1 MAKKKTYRQVSAVK
15 TRAQVNRER
24 HRDLVAEQTR
34 QKEKANIKVPDA
46 IQSVSS
52 ELVSGT
58 EGVLDLMTE
67 PESVPVE

>member
-1 MAKKKTYRQVSAVK
+1 MMHARDLARGQCNVAKKKTYMRVSAVK

-46 IQSVSS
+46 IQSISS
-52 ELVSGT
+52 Q
-58 EGVLDLMTE
+58 
-67 PESVPVE
+67 